1 MSTTSSEPP
10 FSPEEKWTAYLDGK
24 LSAQDAATFE
34 REHPEAVAEREMHAR
49 LISAVRLH
57 TPVPMLRN
65 ADFFNERILRE
76 ISPRPAVAPKPA
88 RPLWSLW
95 RLAFA
100 SASCLVVTAAI
111 YALFVRGHEGRAG
124 HGYLA
129 QVVSVEPGDN
139 LLGATVLD
147 ADGLAVIWIDG
158 LDSLPDD
165 YVLQ

>member
-24 LSAQDAATFE
+24 LSAQDAAAFE

-49 LISAVRLH
+49 LISAVRFH
-57 TPVPMLRN
+57 SSAPKLRN

-76 ISPRPAVAPKPA
+76 ISPRPAEAPKPA
-88 RPLWSLW
+88 RSLWPLW
-95 RLAFA
+95 RLALA
-100 SASCLVVTAAI
+100 GACCLTVTAAI
-111 YALFVRGHEGRAG
+111 YALFVRGHEGGVG
-124 HGYLA
+124 HDYLA